1 MLYQRK
7 TQLWETKIQATNLR
21 SKDQVGVF
29 VEEEESMGN
38 DLQQSLDT
46 ANNPRR
52 IQTAIQSFTASYLA
66 INPTLVFNEN
76 SETIGQQNLGDYPKG
91 DSITIVKESN
101 HDSFNYIKRVLFK
114 SVLCPKGNWRATS
127 SFGLTQPQQPYRK
140 AQFQDGNAPNSKQ
153 VDSTSELD
161 GQCRSKGR
169 FSSCTYQQ
177 EISKIPT
184 LHMGKEPFSIQNF
197 AFRHNTKPLCVYKN
211 IAFND
216 TMSEGTWNKDSVI
229 LRQ

>member
-1 MLYQRK
+1 MTRNYKARPFRQRYQLNV
-7 TQLWETKIQATNLR
+7 QL
-21 SKDQVGVF
+21 VYP
-29 VEEEESMGN
+29 
-38 DLQQSLDT
+38 T
-46 ANNPRR
+46 ANAVPAQNSVAGNQNSGYQPSFQGPSRVCNETLCNAKR
-52 IQTAIQSFTASYLA
+52 IA